1 MPVAIN
7 ISFGN
12 TYGSHEGTSLLERYL
27 DDMSNYWKSVICV
40 GSGNEGT
47 SAGHTSGMLKEREE
61 QRVELGVQQREPALN
76 VQLWKSYVD
85 EVDISVIGPSGVRVG
100 PISERLGTQRFRI
113 GEQKSCFTM
122 ANQVHIRPIRRFILI
137 SSQRVLILT
146 VESGRLC

>member
-1 MPVAIN
+1 M
-7 ISFGN
+7 
-12 TYGSHEGTSLLERYL
+12 
-27 DDMSNYWKSVICV
+27 ICV

-100 PISERLGTQRFRI
+100 QFPNGRNAEDFERGNRNPALLWQTKSISDQ
-113 GEQKSCFTM
+113 
-122 ANQVHIRPIRRFILI
+122 
-137 SSQRVLILT
+137 
-146 VESGRLC
+146 SGDLF